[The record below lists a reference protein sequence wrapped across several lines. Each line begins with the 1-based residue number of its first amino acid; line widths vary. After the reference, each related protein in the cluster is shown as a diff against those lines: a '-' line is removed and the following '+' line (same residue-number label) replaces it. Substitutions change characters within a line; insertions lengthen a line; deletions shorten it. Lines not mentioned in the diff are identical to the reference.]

1 MNYVYT
7 CLIKYVPEHL
17 FYGIFHM
24 IRKTN
29 KSQILQSDWETKDPE
44 RTVNQPPRL
53 GAKQQ
58 RADAVSG

>member
-1 MNYVYT
+1 
-7 CLIKYVPEHL
+7 
-17 FYGIFHM
+17 M

-44 RTVNQPPRL
+44 RTVNPPPRL